1 MPNWVTNKVTVSGG
15 LNDVERLYRKLCS
28 PHPLA
33 DKTKGEGE
41 LTFYNVISPT
51 DIEEYVDG
59 WYEWNIENW
68 GVKWDASEGESGI
81 DRDGD
86 LYLNF
91 DTPWGIPDK
100 VLDWLVDYCVDNS
113 LVLNWWFEEEQGW
126 GGEVKLNYLPD
137 GEPSISTETWDIPR
151 SHADYVKR
159 GKWERGRWECVCFED
174 WEIDPEDWFDDCP
187 KKADQ
192 IEANK
197 IVLELY
203 EASKE

>member
-33 DKTKGEGE
+33 DTAKGE
-41 LTFYNVISPT
+41 LTFYNAISPT
-51 DIEEYVDG
+51 DTEEYVGG

-68 GVKWDASEGESGI
+68 GVKWDASESESGI
-81 DRDGD
+81 DQDGD

-91 DTPWGIPDK
+91 DTPWSVPEK